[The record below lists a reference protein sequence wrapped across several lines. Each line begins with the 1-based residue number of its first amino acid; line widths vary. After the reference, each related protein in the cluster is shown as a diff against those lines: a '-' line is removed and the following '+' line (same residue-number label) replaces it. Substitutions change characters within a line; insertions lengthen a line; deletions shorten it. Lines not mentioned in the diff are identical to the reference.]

1 MFNSL
6 IGHLIQTK
14 KKVQAVKEG
23 AFYAALTAGAAVLGA
38 IGISKIY
45 SSVYSK
51 DKNENSNEKNKETK
65 IRIEE

>member
-1 MFNSL
+1 M
-6 IGHLIQTK
+6 
-14 KKVQAVKEG
+14 KEG